1 MAGTQPVLA
10 ARQLSSTAVSMGEQD
25 ARGWHDGRM
34 SKPVRPRTLPERR
47 DAAMEHLRSHSSLWL
62 ATASDGRGPHLIP
75 ASYWWD
81 GSRLTTATF
90 EDSRTLK
97 NVRAQPKVRASIG
110 STADVLMIDAAAV
123 IVAVADIDTAAAE
136 GYARASRNDPRS
148 LPGFTYIRLTPER
161 MQVWRGAAEF
171 GGRTV
176 MRGGVWLDDPVD

>member
-1 MAGTQPVLA
+1 MSNQAQ
-10 ARQLSSTAVSMGEQD
+10 AR
-25 ARGWHDGRM
+25 
-34 SKPVRPRTLPERR
+34 PLPERR
-47 DAAMEHLRSHSSLWL
+47 EAAIEHLRSHSNLWL

-97 NVRAQPKVRASIG
+97 NVRAQPKVRVSVG
-110 STADVLMIDAAAV
+110 STSEVLMIDAAAV
-123 IVAVADIDTAAAE
+123 IVAVADIDPAAAE

-148 LPGFTYIRLTPER
+148 VPGFVYIQLTPQR

-171 GGRTV
+171 TGRTV
-176 MRGGVWLDDPVD
+176 MRGGAWLDDPVD